1 MEQHKIRMTLVPLSE
16 EEVKKFKCLDLVAL
30 YVDQKSGV
38 INVGRPSIAP
48 YYPAF
53 ANMFGF
59 NSALEKGYYL
69 VLKEE
74 TELADKPI
82 YSVEISSVKTVIDV
96 KQVNF
101 LGDEIKVDD
110 VLANYLKNKEN
121 KIRK

>member
-1 MEQHKIRMTLVPLSE
+1 MEQHKIRMTLVPLNE
-16 EEVKKFKCLDLVAL
+16 EEVKKFKSLDLVAL
-30 YVDQKSGV
+30 YVDKKSGV

-48 YYPAF
+48 YYPAL

-59 NSALEKGYYL
+59 NSALDKGYYL

-96 KQVNF
+96 TQVNV
-101 LGDEIKVDD
+101 LDDEIKVND
-110 VLANYLKNKEN
+110 VLANYLKNNEN